1 MINQWNRLQHASCIS
16 CPLTTDSPIEVAGI
30 EIRGAAWWLCQRYTE
45 ALPSTLILISLKSI
59 SLRAGYMLHGVLGR
73 SCPVV
78 LPLICFFPQ
87 SMQELFISNN
97 LGIAN
102 IRVGIGELETMR
114 RLSSNCC
121 LSLLNVPAVSQL
133 AREHLWECEEAG
145 DRLTGTGEGSPD
157 VGGGTNG
164 WCGLRAGLAHPGW
177 MQRTLHMLVQSFSPA
192 MATPPPP
199 PCAVCKISLP
209 ANLQGV
215 ININLRSPKV
225 GLKTSDVK

>member
-1 MINQWNRLQHASCIS
+1 M
-16 CPLTTDSPIEVAGI
+16 
-30 EIRGAAWWLCQRYTE
+30 
-45 ALPSTLILISLKSI
+45 
-59 SLRAGYMLHGVLGR
+59 
-73 SCPVV
+73 V

-121 LSLLNVPAVSQL
+121 LPLLNVPAVSQL

-164 WCGLRAGLAHPGW
+164 
-177 MQRTLHMLVQSFSPA
+177 
-192 MATPPPP
+192 
-199 PCAVCKISLP
+199 
-209 ANLQGV
+209 
-215 ININLRSPKV
+215 
-225 GLKTSDVK
+225 